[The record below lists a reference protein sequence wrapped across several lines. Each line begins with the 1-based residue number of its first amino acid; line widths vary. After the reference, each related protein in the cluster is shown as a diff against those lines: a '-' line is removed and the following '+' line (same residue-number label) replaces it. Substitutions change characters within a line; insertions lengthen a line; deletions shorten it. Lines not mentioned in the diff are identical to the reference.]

1 MARLIQHLVGT
12 AHPASTN
19 QLLGLLAAGG
29 QAPLHQHQIQAL
41 FASHGPVSQL
51 AS

>member
-1 MARLIQHLVGT
+1 MAGLIEHLVGA
-12 AHPASTN
+12 AHPAGTD

-41 FASHGPVSQL
+41 FASHGLVSHL